1 MLRSTLGLST
11 YILSVF
17 VKLIG
22 EFLKSKTLVRRRHR
36 QLLLFT
42 SPALTFF
49 LLFAVFPLLST
60 IYISFYQED
69 VFVGLKNFEFLFTN
83 DEASERLLYAFLH
96 NVQFFLIAASVQLPT
111 ALCMAALLTSGRVRR
126 MTSFYRTLLFIPTT
140 LSVVIVGFIWRL
152 IIHPLWG
159 IVDYPLLGEAATALP
174 TITLMSVW
182 QYLGI
187 PMVFLY
193 SALISIPS
201 NIIEAA
207 QVDGASDLRIFFRIK
222 IPLIAPQI
230 GIITILTFIWIFNA
244 FDIIYALNGGAPGP
258 DYATD
263 VLGTLFYRTFFG
275 WGPDLGNQN
284 LGAATATVIFFI
296 ILFGTAVYFATVQRR
311 LKASQL

>member
-1 MLRSTLGLST
+1 LQ
-11 YILSVF
+11 
-17 VKLIG
+17 
-22 EFLKSKTLVRRRHR
+22 SKTLARRRRR

-42 SPALTFF
+42 SPALAFF
-49 LLFAVFPLLST
+49 LLFAVFPLIST

-69 VFVGLKNFEFLFTN
+69 VFVGLKNFVFLFTN

-96 NVQFFLIAASVQLPT
+96 NCQFFLIAASIQLPT
-111 ALCMAALLTSGRVRR
+111 ALFMAALLTSGRVRR

-152 IIHPLWG
+152 IISPLWG
-159 IVDYPLLGEAATALP
+159 IVDYPLLGEKLTALP

-193 SALISIPS
+193 SALLSIPS

-230 GIITILTFIWIFNA
+230 GIITILTFIWTFNG
-244 FDIIYALNGGAPGP
+244 FDIIYALNGGMPGP

-275 WGPDLGNQN
+275 WGADLGNQN

-296 ILFGTAVYFATVQRR
+296 ILLGTAVYFATVQRR

>member
-1 MLRSTLGLST
+1 M
-11 YILSVF
+11 
-17 VKLIG
+17 
-22 EFLKSKTLVRRRHR
+22 RRRRR

-42 SPALTFF
+42 APALAFF

-69 VFVGLKNFEFLFTN
+69 VFVGLKNFVFLFTN
-83 DEASERLLYAFLH
+83 DEASKRLIYAFLH
-96 NVQFFLIAASVQLPT
+96 NCQFFLIAASIQLPT
-111 ALCMAALLTSGRVRR
+111 ALFMAALLTSGRVRR

-152 IIHPLWG
+152 IISPLWG
-159 IVDYPLLGEAATALP
+159 IVDYPLLGDPATALP

-182 QYLGI
+182 QYMGI

-193 SALISIPS
+193 SALIAIPS

-230 GIITILTFIWIFNA
+230 GIITILTFIWTFNG
-244 FDIIYALNGGAPGP
+244 FDIIYALNGGMPGP
-258 DYATD
+258 NYATD

-275 WGPDLGNQN
+275 WGADLGNQN

-296 ILFGTAVYFATVQRR
+296 ILLGTAVYFATVQRR

>member
-1 MLRSTLGLST
+1 MQ
-11 YILSVF
+11 
-17 VKLIG
+17 
-22 EFLKSKTLVRRRHR
+22 SKTLARRRRR

-42 SPALTFF
+42 SPALAFF

-69 VFVGLKNFEFLFTN
+69 VFVGLKNFVFLFTN

-96 NVQFFLIAASVQLPT
+96 NCQFFLIAASIQLPT
-111 ALCMAALLTSGRVRR
+111 ALFMAALLTSGRVRR

-152 IIHPLWG
+152 IISPLWG
-159 IVDYPLLGEAATALP
+159 IVDYPLLGEKLTALP

-182 QYLGI
+182 QYMGI

-193 SALISIPS
+193 SALLSIPS

-230 GIITILTFIWIFNA
+230 GIITILTFIWTFNG
-244 FDIIYALNGGAPGP
+244 FDIIYALNGGMPGP

-275 WGPDLGNQN
+275 WGADLGNQN

-296 ILFGTAVYFATVQRR
+296 ILLGTAVYFATVQRR

>member
-1 MLRSTLGLST
+1 M
-11 YILSVF
+11 
-17 VKLIG
+17 
-22 EFLKSKTLVRRRHR
+22 ERRRRR

-42 SPALTFF
+42 SPALAFF

-60 IYISFYQED
+60 IYISFYKED
-69 VFVGLKNFEFLFTN
+69 VFVGLENFVFLFTN
-83 DEASERLLYAFLH
+83 DEASERLIYAFLH
-96 NVQFFLIAASVQLPT
+96 NCQFFLIAASIQLPT
-111 ALCMAALLTSGRVRR
+111 ALFMAALLTSGRVRR
-126 MTSFYRTLLFIPTT
+126 MTGFYRTLLFIPTT

-152 IIHPLWG
+152 IISPLWG
-159 IVDYPLLGEAATALP
+159 IVDYPLLGEPATALP

-182 QYLGI
+182 QYMGI

-193 SALISIPS
+193 SALIAIPS

-207 QVDGASDLRIFFRIK
+207 QVDGASDLRILFRIK

-230 GIITILTFIWIFNA
+230 GIITILTFIWTFNG
-244 FDIIYALNGGAPGP
+244 FDIIYALNGGMPGP

-275 WGPDLGNQN
+275 WGADLGNQN

-296 ILFGTAVYFATVQRR
+296 ILLGTAVYFATVQRR

>member
-1 MLRSTLGLST
+1 MLRSTLGLSPYT
-11 YILSVF
+11 LSVF

-83 DEASERLLYAFLH
+83 EEASERLRYAFLH

-159 IVDYPLLGEAATALP
+159 IVEYPLLGEAATALP

-275 WGPDLGNQN
+275 WGADLGNQN

>member
-1 MLRSTLGLST
+1 LQ
-11 YILSVF
+11 
-17 VKLIG
+17 
-22 EFLKSKTLVRRRHR
+22 SKTLVRRRRRH
-36 QLLLFT
+36 LLLFT
-42 SPALTFF
+42 SPALAFF
-49 LLFAVFPLLST
+49 LLFAVFPLIST

-69 VFVGLKNFEFLFTN
+69 VFVGLKNFVFLFTN

-96 NVQFFLIAASVQLPT
+96 NCQFFLIAASIQLPT
-111 ALCMAALLTSGRVRR
+111 ALFMAALLTSGRVRR

-152 IIHPLWG
+152 IISPLWG
-159 IVDYPLLGEAATALP
+159 IVDYPLLGEKATALP

-193 SALISIPS
+193 SALLSIPS

-207 QVDGASDLRIFFRIK
+207 QVDGASDLRIFYRIK

-230 GIITILTFIWIFNA
+230 GIITILTFIWTFNG
-244 FDIIYALNGGAPGP
+244 FDIIYALNGGMPGP

-275 WGPDLGNQN
+275 WGADLGNQN
-284 LGAATATVIFFI
+284 LGAATATVIFLI
-296 ILFGTAVYFATVQRR
+296 ILLGTAVYFATVQRR
-311 LKASQL
+311 LKVSQL

>member
-1 MLRSTLGLST
+1 
-11 YILSVF
+11 
-17 VKLIG
+17 
-22 EFLKSKTLVRRRHR
+22 
-36 QLLLFT
+36 LFT
-42 SPALTFF
+42 APALTFF

-69 VFVGLKNFEFLFTN
+69 VFVGLQNFVFLFTN
-83 DEASERLLYAFLH
+83 DEASERLIYAFLH
-96 NVQFFLIAASVQLPT
+96 NCQFFLIAASIQLPT
-111 ALCMAALLTSGRVRR
+111 ALLMAALLTSGRVRR

-152 IIHPLWG
+152 IISPLWG
-159 IVDYPLLGEAATALP
+159 IVDYPLLGEKLTALP

-182 QYLGI
+182 QYMGI

-193 SALISIPS
+193 SALIAIPS

-207 QVDGASDLRIFFRIK
+207 QVDGASDLRILFRIK

-230 GIITILTFIWIFNA
+230 GIITILTFIWTFNG
-244 FDIIYALNGGAPGP
+244 FDIIYALNGGMPGP

-275 WGPDLGNQN
+275 WGADLGNQN

-296 ILFGTAVYFATVQRR
+296 ILLGTAVYFATVQRR

>member
-1 MLRSTLGLST
+1 M
-11 YILSVF
+11 
-17 VKLIG
+17 
-22 EFLKSKTLVRRRHR
+22 KSKTLVRRRRR

-42 SPALTFF
+42 APALAFF

-69 VFVGLKNFEFLFTN
+69 VFVGLKNFVFLFTN
-83 DEASERLLYAFLH
+83 DEASKRLIYAFLH
-96 NVQFFLIAASVQLPT
+96 NCQFFLIAASIQLPT
-111 ALCMAALLTSGRVRR
+111 ALFMAALLTSGRVRR

-152 IIHPLWG
+152 IISPLWG
-159 IVDYPLLGEAATALP
+159 IVDYPLLGDPATALP

-182 QYLGI
+182 QYMGI

-193 SALISIPS
+193 SALIAIPS

-230 GIITILTFIWIFNA
+230 GIITILTFIWTFNG
-244 FDIIYALNGGAPGP
+244 FDIIYALNGGMPGP
-258 DYATD
+258 NYATD

-275 WGPDLGNQN
+275 WGADLGNQN

-296 ILFGTAVYFATVQRR
+296 ILLGTAVYFATVQRR

>member
-1 MLRSTLGLST
+1 LGLST
-11 YILSVF
+11 YTLSFF

>member
-1 MLRSTLGLST
+1 M
-11 YILSVF
+11 
-17 VKLIG
+17 
-22 EFLKSKTLVRRRHR
+22 KSKTLARRRRR

-42 SPALTFF
+42 SPALAFF
-49 LLFAVFPLLST
+49 LLFAVFPLIST
-60 IYISFYQED
+60 IYISFYKEN
-69 VFVGLKNFEFLFTN
+69 VFVGLENFVFLFTN

-96 NVQFFLIAASVQLPT
+96 NCQFFVIAASIQLPT
-111 ALCMAALLTSGRVRR
+111 ALFMAALLTSGRVRR

-152 IIHPLWG
+152 IISPLWG
-159 IVDYPLLGEAATALP
+159 IVDYPLLGEPATALP

-193 SALISIPS
+193 SALLSIPS

-207 QVDGASDLRIFFRIK
+207 QVDGASDLRIFYRIK
-222 IPLIAPQI
+222 VPLIAPQI
-230 GIITILTFIWIFNA
+230 GIITILTFIWTFNG
-244 FDIIYALNGGAPGP
+244 FDIIYALNGGMPGP
-258 DYATD
+258 DFATD

-275 WGPDLGNQN
+275 WGADLGNQN

-296 ILFGTAVYFATVQRR
+296 ILLGTAAYFAIVQRR
-311 LKASQL
+311 LKVSQL